1 MAFGILEDYHMEV
14 VPGTV
19 GASDSVIDFLLMI
32 EYRRFCE
39 TSPTTF
45 QTS

>member
-19 GASDSVIDFLLMI
+19 GASDPVIDLLLMI
-32 EYRRFCE
+32 EYRRSCA

-45 QTS
+45 RIS